1 MKMDSVLPDL
11 ELTGPGLRL
20 RPFRMGDLGL
30 IEEASADSFIPL
42 LTTVPSTFTPEE
54 GAAFIH
60 RQLGRRLGG
69 EGWSLAIH
77 DDAGERAIGQIG
89 LWLRN
94 AHKGRA
100 EIGYWVVASAR
111 GSGLAASATRLL
123 SEWALENLDVSRLS
137 LFIEPW
143 NTASIRTAESAGYE
157 REGLLK
163 SWERV
168 DGVAKDMLSF
178 VRLAPGG

>member
-1 MKMDSVLPDL
+1 MTMDGALPELAL
-11 ELTGPGLRL
+11 EGSGLQL
-20 RPFRMGDLGL
+20 RPFSMVDLPL
-30 IEEASADSFIPL
+30 IEEASRDPFIPL
-42 LTTVPSTFTPEE
+42 ITTVPSSFTTEE
-54 GAAFIH
+54 GSAFIE
-60 RQLGRRLGG
+60 RQVSRRTGG

-77 DDAGERAIGQIG
+77 DRSAGRAVGQIG

-94 AHKGRA
+94 VHKGRA

-111 GSGLAASATRLL
+111 GSGAAARATDLL
-123 SEWALENLDVSRLS
+123 SAWALSNLNVSRLS

-143 NTASIRTAESAGYE
+143 NTGSIRTAESAGYE

-168 DGVAKDMLSF
+168 DGVAKDMISF
-178 VRLAPGG
+178 VKVQPD